1 MVIAQYKFPIVG
13 YKLNICVLLIVVL
26 LQRLPNGT
34 DSVPGL
40 AGQEQQKE
48 QDRPHPTGNFSVD

>member
-1 MVIAQYKFPIVG
+1 MYIY
-13 YKLNICVLLIVVL
+13 VLLIVFL

-48 QDRPHPTGNFSVD
+48 QDRPHSTGYLLEDLITTLL